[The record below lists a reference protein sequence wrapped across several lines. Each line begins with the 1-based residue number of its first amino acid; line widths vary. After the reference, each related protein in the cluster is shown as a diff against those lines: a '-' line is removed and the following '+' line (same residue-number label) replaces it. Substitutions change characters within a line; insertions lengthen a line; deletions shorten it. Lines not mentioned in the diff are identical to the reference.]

1 MLGEELLLWVSLEI
15 VERSNSTGGLEKMP
29 VSMSL

>member
-1 MLGEELLLWVSLEI
+1 MLEEELLLWVSLEI
-15 VERSNSTGGLEKMP
+15 VEHSNSTGGLEKTP